1 MEPIVSSAVDDQRWS
16 VLLCL
21 VPVVGLLAISWFT
34 RRFAPEAQ
42 GHGVP
47 EVITAVARQDGI
59 IRPRVSLVKILASA
73 ICIGTGGSIGRKG
86 PIVQIGSSLG
96 SLAGQ
101 TFKLS
106 ARNIKVLVAAGISAT
121 FHAPLAGAI
130 FTSEIILGSFSVESL
145 TPIVIASVLA
155 DVVQLHVGEHGVNPA
170 FPQLFH
176 RYQGVWGQL
185 PSYALLGMLCGLA
198 AVGFTNMLY
207 FTEDVTNARLPKWW
221 LLELLFGGLVGIV
234 GMSYP
239 MAPPALSAAAERE
252 MRAGINPLRRL
263 PFTAVLLIAGC
274 ESTHKKISPD
284 GYLRDHHQFSSGDQT
299 NILC

>member
-16 VLLCL
+16 VLLCF
-21 VPVVGLLAISWFT
+21 VPEVGLLAISWFT

-42 GHGVP
+42 GHGGP
-47 EVITAVARQDGI
+47 EVITAIVRQDGI
-59 IRPRVSLVKILASA
+59 IRPRVYLVKILASD
-73 ICIGTGGSIGRKG
+73 ICISTGRSIGRED

-130 FTSEIILGSFSVESL
+130 FASEIILGSFAVESL

-155 DVVQLHVGEHGVNPA
+155 DAVQLYVGEHGVNPA

-176 RYQGVWGQL
+176 RIPGSLGITSLSRSVGDAVW
-185 PSYALLGMLCGLA
+185 LGC
-198 AVGFTNMLY
+198 
-207 FTEDVTNARLPKWW
+207 
-221 LLELLFGGLVGIV
+221 
-234 GMSYP
+234 
-239 MAPPALSAAAERE
+239 
-252 MRAGINPLRRL
+252 RRL
-263 PFTAVLLIAGC
+263 HETVVL
-274 ESTHKKISPD
+274 H
-284 GYLRDHHQFSSGDQT
+284 
-299 NILC
+299 